1 MKIKKSSKYFSIAMY
16 ALFVI
21 FISIIFFLFVYRF
34 QGFKSNI
41 DYIKGVLKPF
51 IVAFFMAYILNIMM
65 DWLECSVFTEKRFP
79 KLNFKW
85 RRIISIAITYLI
97 FIIIIVAFFNYIL
110 PQIYNS
116 VVNLVY
122 FAPTYLTEATQSVT
136 KFLKNLNIQP
146 EIMSFITDKLNEAG
160 TFLSGKMENIIP
172 FFANIATSTL
182 SIVGNAILGIFIS
195 FYMLLDKEKFSGNTK
210 RVLFASLPKRLSAN
224 IIKVLRMLDNAVRA
238 FIGAKAI
245 DAAIVGFIFY
255 IVLRL
260 LSAKYAVLLAF
271 ILGITNMIP
280 WFGCYLGAIPTTIV
294 LAFQAPGKVW
304 WFLIALIIIA
314 QIDANVLSPKIQ
326 GEKMGLSPFWIMLA
340 LILGGASFGFM
351 GFILGVPVFS
361 VIYQLIAEW
370 TSKKLDKKNL
380 PVKVDYYYN
389 LKDKDILNTSDEEN
403 LKLKDMIF
411 EESDED
417 DEEDK

>member
-304 WFLIALIIIA
+304 
-314 QIDANVLSPKIQ
+314 
-326 GEKMGLSPFWIMLA
+326 
-340 LILGGASFGFM
+340 
-351 GFILGVPVFS
+351 
-361 VIYQLIAEW
+361 
-370 TSKKLDKKNL
+370 
-380 PVKVDYYYN
+380 
-389 LKDKDILNTSDEEN
+389 
-403 LKLKDMIF
+403 
-411 EESDED
+411 
-417 DEEDK
+417 